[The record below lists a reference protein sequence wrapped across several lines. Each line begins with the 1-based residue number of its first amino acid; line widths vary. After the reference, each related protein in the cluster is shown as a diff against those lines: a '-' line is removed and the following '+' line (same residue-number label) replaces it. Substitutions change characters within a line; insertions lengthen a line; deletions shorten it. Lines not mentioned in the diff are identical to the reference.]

1 MPNGVWR
8 GRKTVTGSLQTLEF
22 TRMTDTSNPLFHNLS
37 RLMTDAAGVATGM
50 KREAEGVMKSQLE
63 RLIRDLDVVS
73 REEFEA
79 VRTMAILAREENER
93 LAVRIVELEQK
104 LG

>member
-1 MPNGVWR
+1 MSQ
-8 GRKTVTGSLQTLEF
+8 TG
-22 TRMTDTSNPLFHNLS
+22 NPIVDNFA

-79 VRTMAILAREENER
+79 VRTMAILACEENER
-93 LAVRIVELEQK
+93 LAARLAALEQK
-104 LG
+104 GD

>member
-1 MPNGVWR
+1 
-8 GRKTVTGSLQTLEF
+8 
-22 TRMTDTSNPLFHNLS
+22 MTDTSNPLFHNLS

>member
-1 MPNGVWR
+1 MSQ
-8 GRKTVTGSLQTLEF
+8 TG
-22 TRMTDTSNPLFHNLS
+22 NPIVDNFA

-79 VRTMAILAREENER
+79 VRTVAILAREENER
-93 LAVRIVELEQK
+93 LAARLAALEQK
-104 LG
+104 GD

>member
-1 MPNGVWR
+1 
-8 GRKTVTGSLQTLEF
+8 
-22 TRMTDTSNPLFHNLS
+22 MTDSGNPLFHNLS

-50 KREAEGVMKSQLE
+50 KREAEGVMKAQLE

-73 REEFEA
+73 RDEFEA

-93 LAVRIVELEQK
+93 LALRIAELEQK

>member
-1 MPNGVWR
+1 
-8 GRKTVTGSLQTLEF
+8 LEF
-22 TRMTDTSNPLFHNLS
+22 TRMTDSGNPLFHNLS

-50 KREAEGVMKSQLE
+50 KREAEGVMKAQLE

-73 REEFEA
+73 RDEFEA

-93 LAVRIVELEQK
+93 LALRIAELEQK